1 MGRRLGILACIA
13 AMAAAAAAAA
23 PDEDALGKA
32 RGYPVPSFGPSFSL
46 FDETHKVGTFS
57 HMDEVLWPRS
67 VKSGAALPLP
77 PLPSVAA
84 QALAISY
91 PFEGKTFSLED
102 FLARQ
107 RITGLLVIKD
117 GAIVIERYQY
127 ERTAQ
132 MKLASFSMAKTVT
145 ALLTGIALR
154 DGLIASLDDPA
165 EKYAPSLKGSA
176 WGPVSIRN
184 LLRMSSG
191 VKWNDK
197 VMPGVAT
204 DGARLAGESFYQRGQ
219 GGAAAVA
226 WVKDSDY
233 PQGTRFNYNS
243 AETFALGVVLRG
255 AIKRDLSGYLAEKIW
270 QPMGAEAD
278 ASWLI
283 DRSGLEAANC
293 CLNARLRDYGR
304 LGVLLANDGM
314 VDGREVIPREFLLD
328 ATDTGRQPD
337 HLKPRKATS
346 FFGYGYQTWL
356 YPYHTRTFQARGLF
370 GQELIVQPE
379 AKVVIVMA
387 SVLKSADVPGDIF
400 VERNYFTGALLKA
413 LGGKT
418 DLYQR

>member
-13 AMAAAAAAAA
+13 AMAAVAAVAA
-23 PDEDALGKA
+23 PDEDALGKP
-32 RGYPVPSFGPSFSL
+32 RGYPVSSFGPHFSL

-57 HMDEVLWPRS
+57 HMDEILWPRR
-67 VKSGAALPLP
+67 VKSGAASPLP
-77 PLPSVAA
+77 PSPSMAA

-91 PFEGKTFSLED
+91 PFEGKTYTLED

-117 GAIVIERYQY
+117 GAVVIERYQY

-154 DGLIASLDDPA
+154 DGLIASIDDPA
-165 EKYAPSLKGSA
+165 EKYAPALKGSA

-197 VMPGVAT
+197 VMPGVTT
-204 DGARLAGESFYQRGQ
+204 DGARLAAESFYQRGQ

-226 WVKDSDY
+226 WVKDSEF

-243 AETFALGVVLRG
+243 AETFALGVALRG
-255 AIKRDLSGYLAEKIW
+255 AIKRDLGGYLAEKIW

-314 VDGREVIPREFLLD
+314 VDGREIIPREFLLD
-328 ATDTGRQPD
+328 ATDAGRQPD
-337 HLKPRKATS
+337 HLKPRKATP

-379 AKVVIVMA
+379 SKVVIVMT

>member
-1 MGRRLGILACIA
+1 MGRRLRILACIA
-13 AMAAAAAAAA
+13 TMATAAAAAA

-32 RGYPVPSFGPSFSL
+32 RAYPVPSFGPNFSL
-46 FDETHKVGTFS
+46 FDETHKVGIFS
-57 HMDEVLWPRS
+57 HMDEILWPRS
-67 VKSGAALPLP
+67 VKSGAASL
-77 PLPSVAA
+77 LPSIAA

-91 PFEGKTFSLED
+91 PFDGKTFTLED

-127 ERTAQ
+127 ERTAE
-132 MKLASFSMAKTVT
+132 MKLASFSIAKTVT
-145 ALLTGIALR
+145 ALLVGVALR

-197 VMPGVAT
+197 VMPGVTT

-219 GGAAAVA
+219 GGAAAVS

-314 VDGREVIPREFLLD
+314 ANGREIVPREFLLD
-328 ATDTGRQPD
+328 ATDASRQPD

-379 AKVVIVMA
+379 SKVVIVMT

-400 VERNYFTGALLKA
+400 VERNYFTGALFKA